1 MIPCVSVQKHDVRN
15 PGISDIAKIVLK
27 PCKSLRFWINEGCQ
41 EILDCCHRRNVAG
54 NLGNPY
60 VSVKQQD
67 VKLQNFLTSPGC
79 CKKPYKTL

>member
-15 PGISDIAKIVLK
+15 PGISDIAKMVLK
-27 PCKSLRFWINEGCQ
+27 PCTSLRFWINQGCQ

-67 VKLQNFLTSPGC
+67 VKITKFSDISGMLQ
-79 CKKPYKTL
+79 KTL